1 MKAHAYQLKII
12 EKKARPPIWR
22 RALVP
27 YGITFSVLA
36 YILNEIMELEEPPV
50 FRMVF
55 EDKNVHLLEIDK
67 LDRPADFSFFLQDF
81 RDAKITFIDEFLKE
95 GSWFTYNY
103 GKKEYRV
110 EVEKI
115 EDDCNISVPML
126 LGFSKADPFRTAP
139 EGSIQEHTR
148 RLLENCMCDYKEKA
162 VLLNLAEIYRSK
174 QKTGIQMLP
183 ATTDPRP
190 EKVDHSSETRLMEE

>member
-67 LDRPADFSFFLQDF
+67 LDRPADFSFFLRDF
-81 RDAKITFIDEFLKE
+81 RDAKITFIDEFFEE
-95 GSWFTYNY
+95 GSRFTYNY

-110 EVEKI
+110 EI
-115 EDDCNISVPML
+115 EI
-126 LGFSKADPFRTAP
+126 
-139 EGSIQEHTR
+139 I
-148 RLLENCMCDYKEKA
+148 
-162 VLLNLAEIYRSK
+162 
-174 QKTGIQMLP
+174 
-183 ATTDPRP
+183 
-190 EKVDHSSETRLMEE
+190 

>member
-22 RALVP
+22 RALIP

-36 YILNEIMELEEPPV
+36 YLMNEIMELGEPPF
-50 FRMVF
+50 FRMKF
-55 EDKNVHLLEIDK
+55 EDEHTDLLETEK
-67 LDRPADFSFFLQDF
+67 LDISDASMFFLNNI
-81 RDAKITFIDEFLKE
+81 RDAKITFIDEFFKE

-162 VLLNLAEIYRSK
+162 VLLNLAEICPPRQIPVRKRS
-174 QKTGIQMLP
+174 TILP
-183 ATTDPRP
+183 KR
-190 EKVDHSSETRLMEE
+190 VLWRNILSG

>member
-67 LDRPADFSFFLQDF
+67 LDRPADFSFFFTGVQGREDYFHRRIF
-81 RDAKITFIDEFLKE
+81 RGRF
-95 GSWFTYNY
+95 
-103 GKKEYRV
+103 RV
-110 EVEKI
+110 Y
-115 EDDCNISVPML
+115 L
-126 LGFSKADPFRTAP
+126 
-139 EGSIQEHTR
+139 
-148 RLLENCMCDYKEKA
+148 
-162 VLLNLAEIYRSK
+162 
-174 QKTGIQMLP
+174 
-183 ATTDPRP
+183 
-190 EKVDHSSETRLMEE
+190 